1 MAQETWT
8 VRSLIRATLAKTFR
22 GLMRNIS
29 RGFGLPVAHF
39 TLDCPLADFTTG
51 TAQLFLS
58 CRQQTHREDRNSFA
72 VFHFAT
78 HAGHFEQRQRARS
91 GANGRNPR
99 SCILAGAVYHSA
111 VYCTAAAYCS
121 QPPPTH
127 LYIMV
132 PTYNHKQTE
141 QNIMVPTSSWC
152 KFYLDTYCCALLY
165 HCANKQA
172 STDLIKHCDA
182 NIMAPILLWRQT
194 DKNQLKSSGLKKKMW
209 SWFAWP
215 LTILVFLRLPW
226 KCLDFNGVRWQFLI
240 IFKQLNCRLVSLLYF
255 MLVTFKPLYI
265 TYFSLWTFKRDV
277 IL

>member
-29 RGFGLPVAHF
+29 RGVWIARCPFRGGLPIGRFYNRDRPVIS
-39 TLDCPLADFTTG
+39 
-51 TAQLFLS
+51 QLQATNTQGGSKQFCGFS
-58 CRQQTHREDRNSFA
+58 FCNSR
-72 VFHFAT
+72 
-78 HAGHFEQRQRARS
+78 GHFEQRQRARS

-141 QNIMVPTSSWC
+141 QNIMVPTSS
-152 KFYLDTYCCALLY
+152 
-165 HCANKQA
+165 
-172 STDLIKHCDA
+172 
-182 NIMAPILLWRQT
+182 
-194 DKNQLKSSGLKKKMW
+194 
-209 SWFAWP
+209 
-215 LTILVFLRLPW
+215 
-226 KCLDFNGVRWQFLI
+226 
-240 IFKQLNCRLVSLLYF
+240 
-255 MLVTFKPLYI
+255 
-265 TYFSLWTFKRDV
+265 
-277 IL
+277 